1 MSVRKQK
8 KYIIENNYVA
18 EVEVE
23 LIDNEDG
30 WSPYLGVED
39 ALKLD
44 KIRKALKQ
52 NDIQSIRDIAKIYT
66 LSPLAA

>member
-66 LSPLAA
+66 LSPVAA

>member
-44 KIRKALKQ
+44 KIRKSLKQ

-66 LSPLAA
+66 LSPVAA